1 MSKRDYYEVLGV
13 DKNASQ
19 DDIKKAYRK
28 LAKKY
33 HPDVSKEEGAE
44 KKFKE
49 VREAYETLSD
59 PKKRSQYDRFGHSA
73 NQQGAGG
80 FEGFGGAQGFGDFDF
95 EDIFSQFF
103 GGGGGRSRA
112 QSANR
117 PRKGQDIQR
126 RMRVSFEEAVHGA
139 KKKIRTTVYEECPTC
154 HGTGAESQDDIETC
168 DQCHGTGTVTMEQQ
182 TLFGRTRT
190 QTVCPKCGGTGK
202 QIKNKCKTC
211 GGEGVVG
218 KEKTVTVNVPEG
230 VDTNNQLRMPGF
242 GHKGQN
248 GGPPGDLYIVFEV
261 EESKTFERHGDDLVV
276 EVPITFA
283 QAALGDEIRVPTP
296 YGDVK
301 LKIPAGTQSHKTFRL
316 RGKGMPNLR
325 SKRKGDEHVV
335 VKVVTPT
342 NLSKEQEDLF
352 KKLSSTDLKG
362 DDENLWDKVKSKFK
376 K

>member
-19 DDIKKAYRK
+19 DEIKKAYRK

-33 HPDVSKEEGAE
+33 HPDVSQEKDAE
-44 KKFKE
+44 TKFKE

-73 NQQGAGG
+73 NQQGGAG
-80 FEGFGGAQGFGDFDF
+80 FEGFGGQGFGDFDF

-103 GGGGGRSRA
+103 GGGGQGRSQRTNRA
-112 QSANR
+112 
-117 PRKGQDIQR
+117 RKGQDIQR
-126 RMRVSFEEAVHGA
+126 RMRVTFEEAVSGA
-139 KKKIRTTVYEECPTC
+139 KKKIRTTVYEACTSC
-154 HGTGAESQDDIETC
+154 DGTGAESQKDIEKC
-168 DQCHGTGTVTMEQQ
+168 DQCGGMGTVTMEQQ

-190 QTVCPKCGGTGK
+190 QTACPKCGGSGQ

-211 GGEGVVG
+211 GGEGMVG
-218 KEKTVTVNVPEG
+218 KEKTVSVNVPPG
-230 VDTNNQLRMPGF
+230 VDTNNQLRMPGY

-261 EESKTFERHGDDLVV
+261 EESDTFERHGDDLLV

-342 NLSKEQEDLF
+342 ELSKEQEELF
-352 KKLSSTDLKG
+352 KKLSDTDLKN
-362 DDENLWDKVKSKFK
+362 DDETLWSKVKSKLK